1 MLSVQLWRQ
10 GRVRAVE
17 RVACPVEADALVL
30 DHLARLG
37 CDPAQPRECRHYL
50 YVPYELGAH
59 AAARWLSSSGWE
71 AEVEEVEGAWLVTA
85 STTTRLSS
93 EIVRDTRV
101 WLEELADDHGGAY
114 DGWEAAAD

>member
-1 MLSVQLWRQ
+1 MQLWRQ

-17 RVACPVEADALVL
+17 RVACPLEADALVL
-30 DHLARLG
+30 DHLTRLG

-59 AAARWLSSSGWE
+59 AAARWLNASGWD
-71 AEVEEVEGAWLVTA
+71 AEVEEVAGAWLVTG
-85 STTTRLSS
+85 TTVTTLSGDS
-93 EIVRDTRV
+93 VRDTRV
-101 WLEELADDHGGAY
+101 LLEELAADHGGAY